1 MPNFKIMKH
10 TILFALMC
18 LVMCACGEKDDPQ
31 SQQVKNP
38 ISFRLF
44 LIDEEGNDCTNSIY
58 SNNLGEYITIKYKDK
73 VYEAKKNS
81 QNEYGIYLSCY
92 YTGTNIGRVVEF
104 GGIDGS
110 KEFENE
116 SFTIDCGN
124 GETNVVAFSNR
135 KVVTANGEEF
145 VQECK
150 LNGVSVD
157 KSKIV
162 CKIGIHDYIYY
173 CYEKFGLL
181 VSGPGY
187 SQIRFSP
194 VDANG
199 NSLLENKEF
208 IKKLKEGTTFTYRG
222 ITSNIETEYTGSKLK
237 LKVTNES
244 FGELEKEQR
253 ILFGTFPVNKILKD
267 QRIEINWFDG
277 SKDVVDINFLSHYK
291 ALNDPTSKYF
301 DPSIPQEVLDVKVN
315 GVQLDAPQAY
325 RPSTSVHKILLFVH
339 KKVFDWK

>member
-1 MPNFKIMKH
+1 MPNFKIMKQ

-18 LVMCACGEKDDPQ
+18 LVMCACNEKEVPQ
-31 SQQVKNP
+31 PQQVKNP

-81 QNEYGIYLSCY
+81 QNEYGIYLSCRKHPQLGY
-92 YTGTNIGRVVEF
+92 IIEF

-116 SFTIDCGN
+116 SFTINCGN
-124 GETNVVAFSNR
+124 GETNVVTFSNR

-150 LNGVSVD
+150 FNGVPVD
-157 KSKIV
+157 KSQIV
-162 CKIGIHDYIYY
+162 CKAGIQYY
-173 CYEKFGLL
+173 VRELMANTGLI
-181 VSGPGY
+181 VSGPSY
-187 SQIRFSP
+187 CQIRFLP

-199 NSLLENKEF
+199 NSLIDNPEF
-208 IKKLKEGTTFTYRG
+208 IAKIKDGTTFTYRG
-222 ITSNIETEYTGSKLK
+222 ITSNIETENTCSKLK

-244 FGELEKEQR
+244 FGELEKKPR
-253 ILFGTFPVNKILKD
+253 ILFGTFPVNKILKG

-277 SKDVVDINFLSHYK
+277 SKDVVDINFLYHYK
-291 ALNDPTSKYF
+291 ALNDPTSEYYN
-301 DPSIPQEVLDVKVN
+301 PNIPQQELDVKVN
-315 GVQLDAPQAY
+315 GVQLDAPHAY
-325 RPSTSVHKILLFVH
+325 SPSTSIHKILLFVH